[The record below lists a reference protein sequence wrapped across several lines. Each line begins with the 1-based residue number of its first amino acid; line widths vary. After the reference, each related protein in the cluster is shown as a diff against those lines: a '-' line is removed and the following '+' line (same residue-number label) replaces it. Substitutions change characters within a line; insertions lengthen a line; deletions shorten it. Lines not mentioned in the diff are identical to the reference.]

1 MQTILIQM
9 TQDTDM
15 VSHDRRALKET
26 DLKRTECD
34 NTGDTMRKPVY
45 HNDYGP
51 RYREPYDIYEKA
63 REHIRNLKR
72 KQ

>member
-1 MQTILIQM
+1 MNKTG
-9 TQDTDM
+9 
-15 VSHDRRALKET
+15 
-26 DLKRTECD
+26 
-34 NTGDTMRKPVY
+34 GDTTAGSIRKPVY

-51 RYREPYDIYEKA
+51 RYKESYDIYEKA